1 MEYTETEV
9 QVVASAISKASDDQL
24 QDLNDLQ
31 LALVGGGIGEAS
43 LI

>member
-9 QVVASAISKASDDQL
+9 QVVSRAISKASDAQV
-24 QDLNDLQ
+24 QDLNDLE